1 MSNGMKLIMENWR
14 SKCLMEQ
21 VVEPIKTYGDLRNQ
35 LNTAIK
41 SKKKEAMKG
50 FGIGLVFDALGG
62 AIFKDTATFIKTM
75 YNLPDDKKT
84 NTVLDV
90 FLNVDDDVSAIVDD
104 NLENAF
110 LQDFL
115 KEIQGKD
122 DNEEIKDS
130 VTELLQRWIAAE
142 FNEKTVT
149 GVQE

>member
-1 MSNGMKLIMENWR
+1 MSNDMKLIMESWR
-14 SKCLMEQ
+14 NNCLTEQ
-21 VVEPIKTYGDLRNQ
+21 VVEPIETYGDLRTQ

-50 FGIGLVFDALGG
+50 FGIGLVLDALGG
-62 AIFKDTATFIKTM
+62 AVFKDTATFIKTM

-104 NLENAF
+104 NIENAF

-115 KEIQGKD
+115 KIIQDKPD
-122 DNEEIKDS
+122 DEKIKEN
-130 VTELLQRWIAAE
+130 VTQMLQKYISDK
-142 FNEKTVT
+142 FNKRTVT
-149 GVQE
+149 GVS